1 MTKQQILEAELKSAR
16 KRVEA
21 LPAWRRAA
29 LDRARAAEIELGYIR
44 IPSTADQ
51 SEPAPI
57 TAVTSAMTPPN
68 A

>member
-1 MTKQQILEAELKSAR
+1 MTKQQILQAELKSAR

-44 IPSTADQ
+44 VPSTADANE
-51 SEPAPI
+51 SGPGS
-57 TAVTSAMTPPN
+57 TVTSATPPS

>member
-1 MTKQQILEAELKSAR
+1 MTKQQILQAELKSAR

-44 IPSTADQ
+44 VPSTVDAN
-51 SEPAPI
+51 EPAPVS
-57 TAVTSAMTPPN
+57 ALTSAAPPN
-68 A
+68 V

>member
-1 MTKQQILEAELKSAR
+1 MTKQQILQAELKSAR

-44 IPSTADQ
+44 VRSTVDTN
-51 SEPAPI
+51 EPAP
-57 TAVTSAMTPPN
+57 VTSATPLGT
-68 A
+68 